1 VMSSTSHKKYDLF
14 LMKFGIDLRYSRAY
28 SKKRE
33 DLFKNDPEF
42 RYCEHAFILFQFGG
56 ILVLAADMLLTLGLY
71 GNFPLL
77 SMCLG
82 VGLTFIVI
90 LLFAMTFSL
99 NGKAEY
105 IFSQTPI
112 EIVEGDRQ

>member
-1 VMSSTSHKKYDLF
+1 MSSTFRNTYDSF
-14 LMKFGIDLRYSRAY
+14 LLKFGIDLRYSRAY

-56 ILVLAADMLLTLGLY
+56 LLVLVADILLTLGLY
-71 GNFPLL
+71 DNFPLI
-77 SMCLG
+77 SMCFG
-82 VGLTFIVI
+82 VGLTFIAI
-90 LLFAMTFSL
+90 LIFAMVFSL

-112 EIVEGDRQ
+112 EIVEERP